1 MLTKEQKLAILSKAI
16 DEGAKI
22 NINFYEMETKQAASK
37 INEYARMMNTEVYD
51 HSRNETNWYVAYGR
65 ELDVTMFH
73 EQKEE
78 SEYMEEDVKFEE
90 EVEL

>member
-37 INEYARMMNTEVYD
+37 INEYAEMMNTKVYD
-51 HSRNETNWYVAYGR
+51 HSRNGTNWYVAYGR

-78 SEYMEEDVKFEE
+78 SEYMEEDVVFE
-90 EVEL
+90 